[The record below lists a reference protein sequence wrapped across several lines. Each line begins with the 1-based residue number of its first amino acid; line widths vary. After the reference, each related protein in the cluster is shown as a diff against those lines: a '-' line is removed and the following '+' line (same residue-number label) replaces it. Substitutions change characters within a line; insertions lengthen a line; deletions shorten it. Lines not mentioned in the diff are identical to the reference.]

1 MVIGLCERFHKLPS
15 EIKAED
21 AEFLKYLEIIAQ
33 GTLVKE
39 VSDGEYG

>member
-21 AEFLKYLEIIAQ
+21 SEFLRYLEIVAQ
-33 GTLVKE
+33 GSPVKE